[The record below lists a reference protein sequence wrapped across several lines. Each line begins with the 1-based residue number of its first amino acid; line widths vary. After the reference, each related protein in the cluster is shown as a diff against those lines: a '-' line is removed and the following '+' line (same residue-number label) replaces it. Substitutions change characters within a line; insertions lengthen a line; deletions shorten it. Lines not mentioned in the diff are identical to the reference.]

1 MNVSFSLAGAGLRAG
16 ARHEA
21 AFTLPEMLIAV
32 VLFLLVVGGVI
43 GANLFGLRMF
53 QIMENKLT
61 ATSAARRAIGIM
73 AEEIR
78 NCRSTSVGTISNGVF
93 VAHLDGE
100 AQTGGGVMICPTTN
114 SAKYILYFVN
124 PSDQSF
130 RRTTSTPGTTTVL
143 ARSVTNKVA
152 FRAQD
157 YLGNVLTNNQ
167 NNRVIHLNLD
177 LLQPARFGVVADY
190 YKLETS
196 VTKRALD

>member
-1 MNVSFSLAGAGLRAG
+1 MNASPSSAGAGRK
-16 ARHEA
+16 ARVKHEA
-21 AFTLPEMLIAV
+21 AFTLPELLISV
-32 VLFLLVVGGVI
+32 VLFLLVVGGVV

-53 QIMENKLT
+53 QIVENKLT
-61 ATSAARRAIGIM
+61 ATSAARKAMGIM

-100 AQTGGGVMICPTTN
+100 AQSGSGLMICPTTN
-114 SAKYILYFVN
+114 SAKFVIYFVN

-130 RRTTSTPGTTTVL
+130 RRTTSTPGTTRVL
-143 ARSVTNKVA
+143 ARSVTNTVA

-157 YLGNVLTNNQ
+157 YLGNLLTNNQ
-167 NNRVIHLNLD
+167 NNRVIHLKLD
-177 LLQPARFGVVADY
+177 LLQPARYGVVADY

-196 VTKRALD
+196 VTRRALD

>member
-1 MNVSFSLAGAGLRAG
+1 MNLALFCGGSGQAAGANQQ
-16 ARHEA
+16 A

-53 QIMENKLT
+53 QIVENKLT
-61 ATSAARRAIGIM
+61 ATSAARKAIGIM
-73 AEEIR
+73 TEEIR
-78 NCRSTSVGTISNGVF
+78 NCRSTSVGTISNSVF

-100 AQTGGGVMICPTTN
+100 AQTGSGLMICPTTN
-114 SAKYILYFVN
+114 SANFVVYFVN
-124 PSDQSF
+124 APDQSF
-130 RRTTSTPGTTTVL
+130 RRTTSTPGTTTIL
-143 ARSVTNKVA
+143 ARSVTNTVA

-167 NNRVIHLNLD
+167 NNRVIHLHLD

-196 VTKRALD
+196 VTRRALE